1 MSDTKKM
8 ILNKSHPDCAKYTE
22 KFNALW
28 DAYIELEEKEEAKYP
43 AWSGKDHPANTVLRP
58 ARRKLSEDIKAL
70 QKEYSYL
77 FTEES
82 PDDQNHP

>member
-1 MSDTKKM
+1 MRDTKKM
-8 ILNKSHPDCAKYTE
+8 KLNKSHPDCAEYTE

-43 AWSGKDHPANTVLRP
+43 TWSGKDHPANAVLRP

-70 QKEYSYL
+70 QKEYAYL
-77 FTEES
+77 FTEEF